1 MRRCAPAVNTR
12 LHVWSAI
19 SHAYL
24 QVISFLPEVRGDC
37 PVKNDS
43 CLSTEQAKCAL
54 NLSILV
60 ATALYVQLMDHQYLS
75 ELLQLPE
82 PDLPFPAAQSD
93 VYRYTHSV
101 WNQDTI
107 SQLDMNAASASL
119 SSDVNPSEHSDAPG
133 TIQLLASKL

>member
-1 MRRCAPAVNTR
+1 
-12 LHVWSAI
+12 
-19 SHAYL
+19 
-24 QVISFLPEVRGDC
+24 
-37 PVKNDS
+37 
-43 CLSTEQAKCAL
+43 
-54 NLSILV
+54 
-60 ATALYVQLMDHQYLS
+60 MDDQYLS

-107 SQLDMNAASASL
+107 SQLDMTASPASL
-119 SSDVNPSEHSDAPG
+119 SDVNPSTHSDAQG